1 MKRVQQMIAAIRQNP
16 GILPQ
21 ILQQIS
27 QTNPELFQQLQN
39 NHEAFLQLLEN
50 DSAAPTAGQQQQHGG
65 SAGAGQQRIELQ
77 ITPEDRAAID
87 RVSTKKISC
96 LF

>member
-1 MKRVQQMIAAIRQNP
+1 MGQQMIAAIRQNP

-50 DSAAPTAGQQQQHGG
+50 DSVAPTAGQQQQQQGG

-87 RVSTKKISC
+87 RVSTKE
-96 LF
+96 